1 MKNYNIRFSKSARE
15 DMQVLF
21 DYISLTCK
29 SYKTANEYQQGLLNL
44 INELKKSAEIFHTM
58 KGKQSQLY
66 GFNVRR
72 INFKKMTIIY
82 TVHGNIILIRRIIAG
97 SLIQ

>member
-1 MKNYNIRFSKSARE
+1 MKNYTVRFSKSARE

-21 DYISLTCK
+21 DYIALTCK
-29 SYKTANEYQQGLLNL
+29 SYKTANEYQQGLLNV
-44 INELKKSAEIFHTM
+44 INDLKKSADIFHTM
-58 KGKQSQLY
+58 KGKYSQQY